1 MQNAEHAPR
10 SSLRSSLPPKQHFV
24 CWGRPRDDFGVEVRF
39 CVPSCN
45 ALLISK
51 LLVAKRQRGVGARG
65 QPPNLGVAMN
75 VVKSGGHVMRSA
87 RPASKLLHAK
97 HQPLTR
103 SAQSLSNKKQV
114 GPGVY
119 PDPGP
124 VFAVVCALVRDFW
137 RARLSLNSRVIPL
150 DHPPVKRT
158 GQDSN
163 PQPRDAGASPS
174 TTR

>member
-1 MQNAEHAPR
+1 MAGA
-10 SSLRSSLPPKQHFV
+10 V
-24 CWGRPRDDFGVEVRF
+24 CGGAGAVCGGRP
-39 CVPSCN
+39 S
-45 ALLISK
+45 
-51 LLVAKRQRGVGARG
+51 AKREKGDACVS
-65 QPPNLGVAMN
+65 PNLTLGV
-75 VVKSGGHVMRSA
+75 
-87 RPASKLLHAK
+87 P
-97 HQPLTR
+97 P
-103 SAQSLSNKKQV
+103 NKKQV